1 MDYFANWIYGPVW
14 AGSHMDSVGVKGK
27 YSYQFTFPAK
37 GTTEPASQLITKVE
51 LQDYINDLLG
61 VIKEKKSEITR

>member
-1 MDYFANWIYGPVW
+1 
-14 AGSHMDSVGVKGK
+14 MDSVGVKGK